1 MIDFLANR
9 FNYGFYLGETLWIG
23 NLGHF
28 FIVLSFVL
36 SGLAAFSF
44 FKAEQTKDK
53 GLSKVWNKIARNSY
67 YIHGISIFAIFALL
81 FYMIFNHH
89 FEYHYAW
96 SHSSKDLPVYY
107 IISSFWEG
115 QEGSFLLWQF
125 WHVILGFILIKIAK
139 DYENR
144 VMTVMAFTQMLLGTM
159 VLGVHIFGIKIG
171 MNPFVLL
178 RDVMSQAPIFAK
190 ADYLSFI
197 EDGNGLNLLLQN
209 YWMVIH
215 PPVLFLGF
223 ALTVVP
229 FAYAI
234 ASLWKADYTSWLR
247 PALAWSLATI
257 AFLGLGIFMG
267 GAWAYESLSFGGF
280 WAWDPVENAS
290 LVPWLLIV
298 AGTHTLVAY
307 KYTKR
312 GLGISYLLLIL
323 TFIFILY
330 STFLTRSG
338 VLGDTSVHSFTDLG
352 MTGQLLIYMALLSIP
367 AIILLIYRMSKIPK
381 EKGEEAFLSREFWIF
396 IGSLIFII
404 SAAQITWDTS
414 LPVVNKIFGSNL
426 ALDNEVVAHYNKV
439 QIIIGI
445 LLAIGAAFVQ
455 FLSYKTGRLSKYFK
469 YLGLTVG
476 LALVTAIFLGF
487 YFNFPFIIEYSL
499 GESKIPFISTYWML
513 LFTGFFALY
522 SNIAY
527 ILLVVKN
534 KFWQWS
540 GSISHIGFALFIL
553 GTLISQ
559 GKQLPISINAM
570 GINYGEGFE
579 GEENQT
585 NILLPEGDTLV
596 MGKYWVSYEGRKTDI
611 HNDKKELFN
620 VSYYTKNTDGSY
632 TKDFELHPDAQINA
646 GMGLVSNPDTKRFLT
661 HDIFTHVTSIPE
673 KPKDPTAEVTEMHIG
688 DTVFTSKHYVILEKF
703 ISNPVGGSLTFN
715 DTLMGLG
722 ALLSVNG
729 FDGFSKELMPLY
741 AININNSTVIN
752 PILTDYK
759 TNLEFQLLKFNPQ
772 TESVEL
778 AYKDKEGS
786 EDFII
791 MKAIVFPYIN
801 VLWIG
806 GIIMLLGALMSA
818 FKRYFN
824 K

>member
-1 MIDFLANR
+1 MPHS
-9 FNYGFYLGETLWIG
+9 YLG
-23 NLGHF
+23 
-28 FIVLSFVL
+28 
-36 SGLAAFSF
+36 
-44 FKAEQTKDK
+44 
-53 GLSKVWNKIARNSY
+53 
-67 YIHGISIFAIFALL
+67 
-81 FYMIFNHH
+81 
-89 FEYHYAW
+89 YAY
-96 SHSSKDLPVYY
+96 S
-107 IISSFWEG
+107 
-115 QEGSFLLWQF
+115 
-125 WHVILGFILIKIAK
+125 
-139 DYENR
+139 
-144 VMTVMAFTQMLLGTM
+144 
-159 VLGVHIFGIKIG
+159 
-171 MNPFVLL
+171 
-178 RDVMSQAPIFAK
+178 
-190 ADYLSFI
+190 
-197 EDGNGLNLLLQN
+197 
-209 YWMVIH
+209 
-215 PPVLFLGF
+215 
-223 ALTVVP
+223 
-229 FAYAI
+229 
-234 ASLWKADYTSWLR
+234 
-247 PALAWSLATI
+247 
-257 AFLGLGIFMG
+257 GIF
-267 GAWAYESLSFGGF
+267 
-280 WAWDPVENAS
+280 
-290 LVPWLLIV
+290 
-298 AGTHTLVAY
+298 HTLVAY
-307 KYTKR
+307 KYKR

>member
-53 GLSKVWNKIARNSY
+53 GLSKIWNKIARNSY

-144 VMTVMAFTQMLLGTM
+144 VMTVVAFTQMLLGTM
-159 VLGVHIFGIKIG
+159 VLGVHIFGVKIG